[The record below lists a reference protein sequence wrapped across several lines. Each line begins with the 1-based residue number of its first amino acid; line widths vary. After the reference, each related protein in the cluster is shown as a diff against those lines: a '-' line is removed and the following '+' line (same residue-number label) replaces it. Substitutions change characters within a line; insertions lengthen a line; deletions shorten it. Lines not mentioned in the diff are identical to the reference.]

1 MSQDLNQNNPQQTP
15 QQGQNPYQN
24 SKKNNNNIVF
34 GVIIA
39 VLVIIIIYL
48 FIDRQRVATQNQ
60 QMSVQ
65 IDSVSLDRNNIKTEY
80 DAALARL
87 DDLVSKNSALNS
99 EINDK
104 NGEIAKMKEELQ
116 SIMNK
121 RNATAADLAR
131 AKKLIDQLNAKTKSY
146 EERIAELEGENKN
159 LSDANTSLT
168 KERDSTVTENVGLA
182 QKVRL
187 GAVLHASNIRMVP
200 IDLRRG
206 GKKEKETE
214 KARRVDL
221 LRIYFDIDEN
231 RIAESGSKELYLR
244 ITGPDGKL
252 LSNAAYGSGITTT
265 ADGASLNYT
274 LQKQVALQQN
284 QPVKDVTIDWHQDSD
299 YQKGSYNIEIYN
311 EGYKVGG
318 GSVTLH

>member
-1 MSQDLNQNNPQQTP
+1 MSQEMNQPTASNPQRGSTPNQTP
-15 QQGQNPYQN
+15 
-24 SKKNNNNIVF
+24 KKNNNNLIF
-34 GVIIA
+34 GIIIA
-39 VLVIIIIYL
+39 VLAVIIIWL
-48 FIDRQRVATQNQ
+48 LVDRNKMSTQNQ
-60 QMSVQ
+60 QMVVQ
-65 IDSVSLDRNNIKTEY
+65 VDSVALDRNTIKGEY

-87 DDLVSKNSALNS
+87 DDLVSKNTALNQ

-104 NGEIAKMKEELQ
+104 DGEITKMKSELQ
-116 SIMNK
+116 GIMNK
-121 RNATAADLAR
+121 NNATKADLRRAR
-131 AKKLIDQLNAKTKSY
+131 DLISQLNGKVKTY

-159 LSDANTSLT
+159 LTDANTNLT
-168 KERDSTVTENVGLA
+168 HERDSTITQNTGLQ
-182 QKVRL
+182 QKVKL
-187 GAVLHASNIRMVP
+187 GAVLHASNIRMIP

-231 RIAESGSKELYLR
+231 RIAENGSKELYLR

-252 LSNAAYGSGITTT
+252 LSNAAYGSGITST

-274 LQKQVALQQN
+274 LLKQVQLQQN

-299 YQKGSYNIEIYN
+299 YQKGSYGIEIYN
-311 EGYKVGG
+311 EGYKIGG
-318 GSVTLH
+318 GSVNLH